1 MKKIILASGSPRRSE
16 MLRNIDIDFTVIKSD
31 ADESDVNPDGI
42 PVSMYVQELALLKAT
57 EVYGRVAAENALI
70 IGADTVVSIDG
81 EILGKP
87 ADEAD
92 AFRMLKSLSGRT
104 HQVYT
109 GICVIR
115 SDDGYSVCESECTDV
130 TFGEL
135 SDDEIYEYIHT
146 NEPFD
151 KAGGYGI
158 QGKGSLLIR
167 KISGDYFNVVGLPVR
182 KLVKLMKEEFNF

>member
-16 MLRNIDIDFTVIKSD
+16 MLRNIDIDFTVIKSN
-31 ADESDVNPDGI
+31 ADESGINPDGI
-42 PVSMYVQELALLKAT
+42 PVNVYVQELALLKAT
-57 EVYGRVAAENALI
+57 EVYGRVSAENALI
-70 IGADTVVSIDG
+70 IGADTVVAVDG

-87 ADEAD
+87 VDEAD
-92 AFRMLKSLSGRT
+92 AFRMLRALSGRT

-109 GICVIR
+109 GICVVR
-115 SDDGYSVCESECTDV
+115 SEDGYSVCDSECTDV
-130 TFGEL
+130 TFAEL

-146 NEPFD
+146 NESYD

-158 QGKGSLLIR
+158 QGKGSLLVE

-182 KLVKLMKEEFNF
+182 KLVKLMKEEFNY